1 MRYETFDEIFT
12 YIGRAPEPTPE
23 EEEETKE
30 LLRLADLDWERQI
43 NQMKKRRQNEVK

>member
-12 YIGRAPEPTPE
+12 YVGRAPKPTQE

-30 LLRLADLDWERQI
+30 LLRLAKLDWDCQIRQ
-43 NQMKKRRQNEVK
+43 MEEEMDETE